1 MNNSYS
7 WEEIKNS
14 LKPGTKL
21 EGVVTHHFG
30 FGIFVVLPGIEFT
43 GLVTLP
49 DFKDEGNVTRCDY
62 PAIGSS
68 VNVVVLAFKEMGQ
81 HIWLSMRPSLLN
93 KSSEAELFYQKII

>member
-68 VNVVVLAFKEMGQ
+68 VNVVVLEGV
-81 HIWLSMRPSLLN
+81 
-93 KSSEAELFYQKII
+93 